1 MEKTQRTPRKRAEKV
16 EGLHQVATNLYRM
29 EPYGTYYVVAMRNGK
44 QFRESLKTTDRKLA
58 DRKLRD
64 KIAGMDKLKP
74 ENSKITFSELAK
86 LFTDTVLAVRDLK
99 PGSRVDVLGHIAKI
113 QETWK
118 GLAQTRVRDIKA
130 TDCEAW
136 FASRREVLSPQRI
149 NNALGVLKQILDFG
163 VREGCIITNPAA
175 GLNRVRIVEKRP
187 TIPTRQQFD
196 KLVIALRESRN
207 DAAADY
213 VEFLG
218 YSGMRLN
225 EAASLRWADV
235 NFGTGKFTITGGDKG
250 TKNRLVRDV
259 PLFPALRDLLLRIKQ
274 EHGIVVE
281 TDTIMRIGQ
290 CRDAIA
296 GACRA
301 AKLPRF
307 THHHLRHFF
316 ASNAIE
322 QGIDFKTI
330 AAWLGHKD
338 GGMLVAK
345 VYGHL
350 RDEHSAAM
358 AEKMNYSVKIEPA
371 NVIPMQ
377 SANQ

>member
-1 MEKTQRTPRKRAEKV
+1 MDATKQTKPKQAQV
-16 EGLHQVATNLYRM
+16 GGLHQVSTNLYKM
-29 EPYGTYYVVAMRNGK
+29 EPYGTYYAVAMRNGK
-44 QFRESLKTTDRKLA
+44 QFRESLKTKDRKVA
-58 DRKLRD
+58 DRKLREKLD
-64 KIAGMDKLKP
+64 GMEKLKP
-74 ENSKITFSELAK
+74 ENSQITFAALAES
-86 LFTDTVLAVRDLK
+86 FTQTVLAARDLK
-99 PGSRVDVLGHIAKI
+99 PGSRLDALGHIAKI
-113 QETWK
+113 QKTWP
-118 GLAQTRVRDIKA
+118 GLAETRVRDIKSTA
-130 TDCEAW
+130 CEVW
-136 FASRREVLSPQRI
+136 FATHCKLFAPQRV
-149 NNALGVLKQILDFG
+149 NNALGMLKQILDFG
-163 VREGCIITNPAA
+163 VREGCIMTNPAA
-175 GLNRVRIVEKRP
+175 SLERVRIPEKRP
-187 TIPTRQQFD
+187 VIPNQQQFAR
-196 KLVIALRESRN
+196 LVITLREARN

-213 VEFLG
+213 VELLG

-235 NFGTGKFTITGGDKG
+235 NFTTGKFTVTGGDKG

-274 EHGIVVE
+274 ERGIIAEAE
-281 TDTIMRIGQ
+281 TVMRIGQ

-322 QGIDFKTI
+322 KNIDFKTV
-330 AAWLGHKD
+330 AGWLGHKD

-350 RDEHSAAM
+350 RDEHSTAM
-358 AEKMNYSVKIEPA
+358 AEKMSFTVKIEPA
-371 NVIPMQ
+371 NVTQ
-377 SANQ
+377 FSQAVNE